1 MMPPRMSRRLVA
13 PSPIGVTGRG
23 IGWERSSDRDQR
35 AARRA
40 RDSSRRR
47 GDGRPGGAALLA
59 GAGAPISLRPWTGC
73 RSDGPGHPRAHD
85 VPGGRGR
92 RATRWG
98 AWPCSPSRVKPGVE
112 LLDPSGVSLRGQLGP
127 HATQALDGLRPGG
140 RWIGFQIPV
149 HARCRQ
155 LAARIRRS
163 EWQCRADQ
171 IRAAGPVPE
180 PLAGCRRRRRAP
192 GSQPGWRRPPGGRAA
207 RRRPSRVHRGWR
219 ARRRAGR
226 CRGR

>member
-1 MMPPRMSRRLVA
+1 MPAGGRDPQEATSYSWMMPPRMSRRLVA

-73 RSDGPGHPRAHD
+73 RSDVPGHPRAHD

-112 LLDPSGVSLRGQLGP
+112 LLDFRLVSLHPGTGATSSPWSSTCSP
-127 HATQALDGLRPGG
+127 HSVASSSQPNFGAESRSLS
-140 RWIGFQIPV
+140 
-149 HARCRQ
+149 
-155 LAARIRRS
+155 AAEIS
-163 EWQCRADQ
+163 EL
-171 IRAAGPVPE
+171 
-180 PLAGCRRRRRAP
+180 PLA
-192 GSQPGWRRPPGGRAA
+192 WENAA
-207 RRRPSRVHRGWR
+207 S
-219 ARRRAGR
+219 
-226 CRGR
+226 